1 LPHTPPEAAD
11 LDAHGLSW
19 YVVLTV
25 VENADAL
32 TKKNPQQNRPDGK
45 RSQSHDPAMS
55 EPPAVMPDKR
65 GALEPGEEALE
76 ALEAISRCVSDR
88 DRPLVERARKAI
100 EHLGEHSERAH
111 VVARCAMELV
121 EAESPMEVLEATLS
135 EAIRLTNAER
145 GYILVWNEQKRILE
159 PSNMESGGTAAPSA
173 GELEICNTIA
183 TKAFEEGRVLVNPDV
198 QSDPELCDAESVKA
212 FQIRSVLVAPLIAET
227 TKGQQRLGVVYL
239 DSRAAKHLF
248 VDDDAE
254 LMQSFAALA
263 AMSIAHIR
271 AVRQLRVAYHETINA
286 LVRALEAKDKYTRGH
301 SERVAEYAFRCGREI
316 GLPEDRLMTLRSA
329 ALLHDIGKIGIRD
342 SVLFKPGRL
351 TDEEYEH
358 IKYHAELSEEIIRGL
373 SYLEDELT
381 ILAAS
386 QEHFDGTGYPRKTRG
401 DEIQIESYIIQ
412 VADAWDAMTST
423 RVYRIALTPRQASE
437 ELRRFAGSQFHPN
450 VVDSFLTM
458 IEKEGQLQSV

>member
-1 LPHTPPEAAD
+1 
-11 LDAHGLSW
+11 
-19 YVVLTV
+19 
-25 VENADAL
+25 
-32 TKKNPQQNRPDGK
+32 
-45 RSQSHDPAMS
+45 
-55 EPPAVMPDKR
+55 
-65 GALEPGEEALE
+65 
-76 ALEAISRCVSDR
+76 
-88 DRPLVERARKAI
+88 
-100 EHLGEHSERAH
+100 
-111 VVARCAMELV
+111 MELV

-159 PSNMESGGTAAPSA
+159 PSNVESGAAAPSA

-183 TKAFEEGRVLVNPDV
+183 TKAFEEGKVLVNPDV
-198 QSDPELCDAESVKA
+198 QSDPELCNAESVKA

-316 GLPEDRLMTLRSA
+316 GLPEDRLITLRSA

-423 RVYRIALTPRQASE
+423 RVYRIALTAQQASE
-437 ELRRFAGSQFHPN
+437 ELRRFAGSQFHPQ